1 MSTPWL
7 RVHPAQDAW
16 GLFSAPRTRAT
27 LRAMSTAALSQ
38 PAHQRA
44 DGRAELVLAAAP
56 GGARLR
62 HLFHAAPLRLL
73 FPATDPGDPTLGALV
88 NVAGG
93 LAGGDALAMR
103 LTLQGGARFT
113 ATTPAAE
120 KIYRSLGTQT
130 RISSE
135 IAVGDGA
142 CCEWLPQ
149 ETILFDGARLARRLD
164 IALAPD
170 ARLLAAEMLVLG
182 RAARGESLTAGAL
195 ADRWQVR
202 RDGRLVWADALRL
215 ADPTEA
221 LGARFALG
229 GAGALATLLL
239 AAPDAAAYRA
249 QARDLSGGG
258 ASLVAPGLLVARWAG
273 EAGAV
278 RAALG
283 TAIAALREA
292 AFGHPPRLPRLWRT

>member
-1 MSTPWL
+1 MSIA
-7 RVHPAQDAW
+7 AQ
-16 GLFSAPRTRAT
+16 SA
-27 LRAMSTAALSQ
+27 

-103 LTLQGGARFT
+103 LALLDGARFT

-120 KIYRSLGTQT
+120 KVYRSLGADT
-130 RISSE
+130 RIATD
-135 IAVGDGA
+135 ITVGEAA

-149 ETILFDGARLARRLD
+149 ETILFAGARLARRLD
-164 IALAPD
+164 ITLAPG

-182 RAARGESLTAGAL
+182 RAARGETFTAGAL
-195 ADRWQVR
+195 ADRWRIR
-202 RDGRLVWADALRL
+202 RDERLVWTDALRL
-215 ADPTEA
+215 ADPAEA

-229 GAGALATLLL
+229 AAGALATLLL
-239 AAPDAAAYRA
+239 ATPDAAAHRA
-249 QARDLSGGG
+249 QARELSGGG
-258 ASLVAPGLLVARWAG
+258 ASLVAPGILLARWAG

-278 RAALG
+278 RTALG
-283 TAIAALREA
+283 AAIAALREA